1 MSLLLAG
8 RRVPGSPSASWR
20 VPRGG
25 RFGRGVRGGCR
36 VWSAAGPPPFFSPS
50 PLLRLRAP
58 ASASAAAVGG
68 PRAFCLFPDRL
79 RDLVCTGGRYVISSR
94 AVCRD
99 ALALLAAPAAPP
111 RRGSPALTVPGRL
124 RRVRGWWWCRCRG
137 WARAPRPAFWASRVR
152 PAPVRVPSSRV
163 PARRFKDPGGVALPS
178 PGSGGGGAR
187 RDVGRPR
194 EGFPVPPPSPR
205 PALPQTQRS
214 PLRPPALPEA
224 AVGGGV
230 SRAPSGRPRGSR
242 PGRPACPALW
252 RADAGCRV
260 RGVPCPV
267 CPAFPFPTLFF
278 SFLLTC
284 VSFRFSLAGLR
295 RSPLAVGPL
304 SSRAGGAGGGACCR
318 RQHPCESA
326 HTPDYRY
333 DS

>member
-224 AVGGGV
+224 AVGG
-230 SRAPSGRPRGSR
+230 
-242 PGRPACPALW
+242 ACREPPLGA
-252 RADAGCRV
+252 
-260 RGVPCPV
+260 RGVPGPGARLV
-267 CPAFPFPTLFF
+267 PPFGGPTPGAGFAASRVPCVPPF
-278 SFLLTC
+278 RFRPCFFLLTC